1 MRVRVYSSGRERR
14 IWWETAMPHQDAP
27 TTTIVL
33 EVDGAGTM
41 VECGWES

>member
-1 MRVRVYSSGRERR
+1 
-14 IWWETAMPHQDAP
+14 MPHQDAP

-41 VECGWES
+41 VEFWMGVLEAR